1 MAKLTE
7 EKVKR
12 ELQKYFYSRRVVK
25 EDREGNPLRGKNGE
39 LLYDER
45 PCTVTGVALAL
56 GMTGREELEKVQNK
70 KIQAL
75 IRRALLRVEE
85 SAEEKLF
92 SKDTAGGAKLF
103 LSVNFSRWAEG
114 AEREEGPVSLGVCSL
129 WAE

>member
-1 MAKLTE
+1 VAKLTE

-39 LLYDER
+39 LLYEER

-92 SKDTAGGAKLF
+92 SDPQTANGKQRDIHQHCH
-103 LSVNFSRWAEG
+103 STY
-114 AEREEGPVSLGVCSL
+114 
-129 WAE
+129 